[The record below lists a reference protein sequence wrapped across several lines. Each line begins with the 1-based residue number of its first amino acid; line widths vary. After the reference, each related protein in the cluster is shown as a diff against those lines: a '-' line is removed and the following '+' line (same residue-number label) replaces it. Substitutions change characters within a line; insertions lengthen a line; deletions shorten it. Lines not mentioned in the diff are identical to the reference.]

1 MFEIGKITDDDGFF
15 GLSNINKSYD
25 NYPNKKHFPWW
36 IQVTLELKEID
47 EKKMPPENEAQIL
60 DDLEDKIEKFV
71 IKNTQP
77 ILLDE

>member
-1 MFEIGKITDDDGFF
+1 
-15 GLSNINKSYD
+15 
-25 NYPNKKHFPWW
+25 
-36 IQVTLELKEID
+36 
-47 EKKMPPENEAQIL
+47 MPPENEAQIL